1 MSNQNNT
8 TIYVG
13 VTNSIERR
21 TLEHIEGVGATFTSK
36 YKINKLVYFERYTEI
51 KDAIQREKQLKGWR
65 RDKKN
70 SLVNS
75 MNPEWNDLMRGWDP
89 STPSLRDS
97 AQDDTLI

>member
-1 MSNQNNT
+1 MPSDYYTYIMSNQNNT

-21 TLEHIEGVGATFTSK
+21 TLEHIEGVGAIFTSK

-51 KDAIQREKQLKGWR
+51 KDTIQTEKQLKGWR

-75 MNPEWNDLMRGWDP
+75 MNPEWNDLMRG
-89 STPSLRDS
+89 
-97 AQDDTLI
+97 

>member
-1 MSNQNNT
+1 
-8 TIYVG
+8 
-13 VTNSIERR
+13 
-21 TLEHIEGVGATFTSK
+21 LEHIEGVGAIFTSK

-75 MNPEWNDLMRGWDP
+75 MNPEWNDLMRG
-89 STPSLRDS
+89 
-97 AQDDTLI
+97 